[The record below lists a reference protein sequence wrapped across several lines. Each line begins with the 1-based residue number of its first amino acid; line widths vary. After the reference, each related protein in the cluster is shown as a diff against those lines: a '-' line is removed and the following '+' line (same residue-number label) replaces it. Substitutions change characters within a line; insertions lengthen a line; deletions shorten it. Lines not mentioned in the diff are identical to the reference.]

1 MLRAGRTCFVDYEFC
16 RFLVQCRFRGAA
28 FSSGGRVGPSSPEVV
43 VPVVHVSFCMRFF
56 LPVR

>member
-1 MLRAGRTCFVDYEFC
+1 MDYEFC

-43 VPVVHVSFCMRFF
+43 VPVVHVSFCMHFF